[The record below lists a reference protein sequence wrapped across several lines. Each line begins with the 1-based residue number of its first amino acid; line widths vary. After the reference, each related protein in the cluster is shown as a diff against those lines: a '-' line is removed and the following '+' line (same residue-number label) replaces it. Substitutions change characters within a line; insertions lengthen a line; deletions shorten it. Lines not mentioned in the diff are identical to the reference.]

1 MGPKVEAACRFVE
14 ATGQRAM
21 IGRIEDAPAMIEGS
35 RGTTVE
41 AAGPARPTAV
51 STPGQ
56 APGPAPGA

>member
-1 MGPKVEAACRFVE
+1 MALALFIEKPVPP
-14 ATGQRAM
+14 
-21 IGRIEDAPAMIEGS
+21 GRIEDAPAMIEGS

-56 APGPAPGA
+56 APGPAPDA